1 MFFLVLTFLN
11 PADLVRGFVF
21 RQEELSIAD
30 QKQQVIHNYSQRK
43 HVLLQGLNNK
53 ILILFNDI
61 LFFEELRSYE
71 QNSNSIVDNGMSEC
85 STVPSGW
92 DSIAQHFYS

>member
-1 MFFLVLTFLN
+1 MSTFGGLSDWTRWFNSFKKLVYRFFLVLTFLN

-43 HVLLQGLNNK
+43 HVLLQGLIK
-53 ILILFNDI
+53 
-61 LFFEELRSYE
+61 
-71 QNSNSIVDNGMSEC
+71 
-85 STVPSGW
+85 
-92 DSIAQHFYS
+92 